1 MVEAVL
7 PDHVY
12 GTWLSEH
19 VSIFYIRENTFS
31 PPVCTTE
38 EVPLDKTK
46 QQPPPVNNNT
56 LTNNQK
62 TGTLTKPPRKLSI
75 PQVMATNPMYE
86 ASTPIYEY
94 VPERKDLRLLG
105 SNGDA
110 RPQPDQNTLPMD
122 IPPQLPVRKATLD
135 SPGVKS
141 TAQLVLDKTAAP
153 SEEYMYMKA
162 VDPRYIKSPMSPLDR
177 VKKEECMLSPS
188 NQKE

>member
-1 MVEAVL
+1 M
-7 PDHVY
+7 
-12 GTWLSEH
+12 SERIIILH
-19 VSIFYIRENTFS
+19 IRENTFS
-31 PPVCTTE
+31 PAVSTTE

-46 QQPPPVNNNT
+46 QPPVNNNT
-56 LTNNQK
+56 IAADTNEQK
-62 TGTLTKPPRKLSI
+62 ASKRPPRKLSI

-105 SNGDA
+105 DCGDP
-110 RPQPDQNTLPMD
+110 RQPDQSTLPLD

-141 TAQLVLDKTAAP
+141 TAQLVLDKTSGP

-162 VDPRYIKSPMSPLDR
+162 VDPRYIKSPMSPLER
-177 VKKEECMLSPS
+177 IKKEESMLSTP
-188 NQKE
+188 NKKE